1 MSDEGDLYARVSFIP
16 YLLALSLVVTWYA
29 HHELFQGVDT
39 WSLWTDYWGANRTQL
54 EPRKWAKW
62 TLGVLLFV
70 GSFEL
75 FRRFDWFLRPA
86 PGAPLPDSDKE
97 GDAEDGAKTEE
108 EDATR
113 SEEQKAKE
121 AERERVREERK
132 RQRQEK
138 KEERAR
144 KREEDKVR
152 RQKQKEEDLR
162 KRVRK
167 AAEER
172 ARKVSE
178 AAEEANREE
187 DRQVELRHGK
197 ALGLEGKLT
206 PDEIKKKYRQ
216 LMTQYHPDKVLGM
229 GDEIRE
235 VAERKAKEINEAY
248 DYFRKKYD
256 L

>member
-1 MSDEGDLYARVSFIP
+1 V
-16 YLLALSLVVTWYA
+16 
-29 HHELFQGVDT
+29 
-39 WSLWTDYWGANRTQL
+39 
-54 EPRKWAKW
+54 
-62 TLGVLLFV
+62 
-70 GSFEL
+70 
-75 FRRFDWFLRPA
+75 
-86 PGAPLPDSDKE
+86 
-97 GDAEDGAKTEE
+97 
-108 EDATR
+108 
-113 SEEQKAKE
+113 
-121 AERERVREERK
+121 
-132 RQRQEK
+132 
-138 KEERAR
+138 
-144 KREEDKVR
+144 
-152 RQKQKEEDLR
+152 R

-187 DRQVELRHGK
+187 DRKVELRHGK

>member
-1 MSDEGDLYARVSFIP
+1 MSDGRDLYARVSFIP
-16 YLLALSLVVTWYA
+16 YLLALSLVVTSYA
-29 HHELFQGVDT
+29 HHELFKVVDT
-39 WSLWTDYWGANRTQL
+39 WSFWTDFWGANRTQL

-62 TLGVLLFV
+62 TLAALLFV

-86 PGAPLPDSDKE
+86 PGSPLPDSGE
-97 GDAEDGAKTEE
+97 ENAES
-108 EDATR
+108 EDASR
-113 SEEQKAKE
+113 SEEEKAKE

-132 RQRQEK
+132 QRKQAQ

-144 KREEDKVR
+144 KREEDQAR
-152 RQKQKEEDLR
+152 RQRAKENDLR
-162 KRVRK
+162 KRAEQ
-167 AAEER
+167 AAKER

-178 AAEEANREE
+178 AAEEAIQEE
-187 DRQVELRHGK
+187 ARKVESAHGK
-197 ALGLEGKLT
+197 ALGLQGKLT
-206 PDEIKKKYRQ
+206 PDEIKKKYRE
-216 LMTQYHPDKVLGM
+216 LMTQYHPDKVRNM